1 LKQHNTFLDAELVYP
16 TSLGFPLKLVVSGS
30 SAIHVE
36 LQGKLDANELINN
49 LKNSHVQLKFVP
61 R

>member
-1 LKQHNTFLDAELVYP
+1 VYP
-16 TSLGFPLKLVVSGS
+16 TSLGFPLKLVVGGS

-36 LQGKLDANELINN
+36 LEGKLDANELINN
-49 LKNSHVQLKFVP
+49 FRNSHVQLKFVP

>member
-1 LKQHNTFLDAELVYP
+1 LKEHNTLLDTELVYP
-16 TSLGFPLKLVVSGS
+16 TSLGFPLKLVVAAN

-36 LQGKLDANELINN
+36 LEGKLDANELINN
-49 LKNSHVQLKFVP
+49 FRNSHIHLKVVP

>member
-1 LKQHNTFLDAELVYP
+1 VYP
-16 TSLGFPLKLVVSGS
+16 TSLGLPLKLVIGGS

-36 LQGKLDANELINN
+36 LEGKLDANELINN
-49 LKNSHVQLKFVP
+49 FRNSHIQLKFVP

>member
-1 LKQHNTFLDAELVYP
+1 VYP

-36 LQGKLDANELINN
+36 LQGKLDANELIND
-49 LKNSHVQLKFVP
+49 LKNAHVQLKFVP

>member
-1 LKQHNTFLDAELVYP
+1 LKQHNTFLDTELVYP
-16 TSLGFPLKLVVSGS
+16 TSLGFPLKLVASGS

-49 LKNSHVQLKFVP
+49 LKNTHVQLKFVP